1 MTTTALAIL
10 LSSSPLFAPSGV
22 DLDGLKLRAGD
33 GSVYTFGEPPANFF
47 ASQDPTKPS
56 AAKPTEQAKK
66 PTADEQ
72 FQAELDKDKKQGK
85 EASDYYD
92 RTYPESK
99 NVAAYDRVKRIGE
112 SLALIAN
119 STPIKATWGDNRFAQ
134 FEYKFKL
141 VESKDINA
149 FSLPGGYIYV
159 FEGLVDFVQSD
170 DELAGVL
177 AHEITHASERHV
189 ATLAKESAKLSKI
202 QIPLILASILTGGV
216 ASGLG
221 VGLFGSV
228 YAGTAITNGWGQKAE
243 ESADYGG
250 FQYISASKYN
260 PTGMLT
266 FMERLSLKDYIYNG
280 PEVGIFRTHPPSKF
294 RAERLEEY
302 MKLRHIPIQRSK
314 VTSSFKST
322 FVVKPDGTTDIL
334 FGKKKLVTLAKSD
347 DAGERAT
354 KIVSD
359 INNFMDSVPEMYDIQ
374 DGGDGV
380 IYGQNRVLF
389 RLYSADATVA
399 RLPLEKLQQDV
410 VKKLK
415 DSVFTIA
422 YHAWDR

>member
-1 MTTTALAIL
+1 MITSALAL
-10 LSSSPLFAPSGV
+10 LMFPSPTFGNEGEFHPLLRSTSG
-22 DLDGLKLRAGD
+22 AYY
-33 GSVYTFGEPPANFF
+33 SFGEPPKGFVDPEQQDAN
-47 ASQDPTKPS
+47 AQQKP
-56 AAKPTEQAKK
+56 PQAKK
-66 PTADEQ
+66 QTTDEQ
-72 FQAELDKDKKQGK
+72 FQAELQKDKKQGK

-99 NVAAYDRVKRIGE
+99 NAAAYDRVKRIGE
-112 SLALIAN
+112 ELALIAN
-119 STPIKATWGDNRFAQ
+119 ATPIKATWGDTRFAQ

-141 VESKDINA
+141 VQSKDINA

-189 ATLAKESAKLSKI
+189 AFLEKESSKLSKI

-250 FQYISASKYN
+250 FQYLTASRYN
-260 PTGMLT
+260 PTAMIT
-266 FMERLSLKDYIYNG
+266 FMERLSLKDYIYSG

-294 RAERLEEY
+294 RAEKIEEY
-302 MKLRHIPIQRSK
+302 MTLRKIPIQRSR
-314 VTSSFKST
+314 VTTSFKT
-322 FVVKPDGTTDIL
+322 TAVPQPDGTVNVI
-334 FGKKKLVTLAKSD
+334 FGKKLLVKLQPEIEDPDRV
-347 DAGERAT
+347 T
-354 KIVSD
+354 KIVTTL
-359 INNFMDSVPEMYDIQ
+359 NAFMDGVPEMYDVQ
-374 DGGDGV
+374 EGDNGV
-380 IYGQNRVLF
+380 IYGQNKVLF
-389 RLYSADATVA
+389 RLTPKDAA
-399 RLPLEKLQQDV
+399 LAKIPIEKLQQDV
-410 VKKLK
+410 VKRLK
-415 DSVFTIA
+415 DSIFSIA